1 MSMRKTIIAVTLC
14 TLTLATVPVWA
25 GPGAPGHSHSHG
37 PITAEAAQE
46 KATQQVAEL
55 VTKGK
60 LEASWNSIKPTK
72 AYEKK
77 FEKGMEWVV
86 EFVNSAV
93 ADKAKQTLYVFYT
106 LDGHY
111 LAANF
116 TGK

>member
-1 MSMRKTIIAVTLC
+1 MRKTMIVVTLC
-14 TLTLATVPVWA
+14 TLSLAATPVFS
-25 GPGAPGHSHSHG
+25 GPGTPGHSHSHG

-60 LEASWNSIKPTK
+60 IESSWNNIKPAKT
-72 AYEKK
+72 YEKK
-77 FEKGMEWVV
+77 FEKGAEWVV
-86 EFVNSAV
+86 EFVNSA
-93 ADKAKQTLYVFYT
+93 ATDKTKQTLYVFYT

-111 LAANF
+111 LATNF